1 MSWTPIIFIGIL
13 LYFAY
18 IVHTVR
24 MKILQ
29 EVVFIKTT
37 LSLKEVDLNDIK
49 HSVKKLENIV
59 KID

>member
-1 MSWTPIIFIGIL
+1 MPIIFIGIL

-37 LSLKEVDLNDIK
+37 LSLKKVNLNDIK
-49 HSVKKLENIV
+49 SSVIKLENIV